1 MHEFVGRGSWLCAQ
15 PEDEGASDVDGGKI
29 QNGPNYRPRPN
40 FGQSFFLGLNMDQN
54 SAVEN
59 KTDNCFVLHFMEFYM
74 FVQFSQVF
82 NFFPQVFVLKIP
94 CYDFC
99 TIVLVRSG
107 CCCSGGTAAAAAQ
120 HWQATY

>member
-1 MHEFVGRGSWLCAQ
+1 
-15 PEDEGASDVDGGKI
+15 
-29 QNGPNYRPRPN
+29 
-40 FGQSFFLGLNMDQN
+40 MDQN

-59 KTDNCFVLHFMEFYM
+59 KTDNFFVLHFMEFYM

-107 CCCSGGTAAAAAQ
+107 CCCSGGTAAAGAGAAL
-120 HWQATY
+120 AGYLLVTVLVTVGTYYRNY